1 MVMPAEQLDLSP
13 EVRQRLHGAFLNA
26 FDQWKKLEQMLL
38 LQMGLRLSALV
49 GSGGMSDVI
58 FELLFNVIEAQ
69 GKLPILVKAA
79 CRHVPADQQL
89 WSIATQLGWAPDAT
103 DTPGEAAASVRT
115 GLRVLAELL
124 RDPAVNLELQAFRLV
139 FEGADSKI
147 HMVGDYKD
155 LHDRLHELQLR
166 CYSPILSA
174 RRDFPQ
180 GATSDQLSLDSVTLN
195 TLIRQLRAIV
205 LRPNLDANDF
215 LWIEDNLEMAR
226 RVLNDAIAE
235 SSSAKLEM
243 AIGKLAEVMQLQPTI
258 INRLL
263 LISVRNLDLPKLH
276 SKLQQVSSSLQ
287 AHGADDKQLEW
298 FNKGVTQLN
307 VLDTE
312 LKAQMSNHRAW
323 QAVDNNFRLVE
334 AALSRQIDELETSWK
349 ILQMKLTVVCEGVS
363 DDWAE
368 EIKAVSD
375 LLDQVIRDRKYS
387 SIFLFFTKLQ
397 TLASDRFYNVD
408 KEMKQLCEKLR
419 PIGSEL
425 DAVLKVM
432 E

>member
-1 MVMPAEQLDLSP
+1 MVTPAEQLNLSP
-13 EVRQRLHGAFLNA
+13 EVTRQLHGVFVSAFTK
-26 FDQWKKLEQMLL
+26 WEMLEQMLFL
-38 LQMGLRLSALV
+38 RMGVRLGNLAAP
-49 GSGGMSDVI
+49 GKMPDVI
-58 FELLFNVIEAQ
+58 FALLFHEMEPQ
-69 GKLPILVKAA
+69 GKLPQIVKAA
-79 CRHVPADQQL
+79 CRHLPDNQQL
-89 WSIATQLGWAPDAT
+89 LDIATQLGWAPDTT
-103 DTPGEAAASVRT
+103 DTPGEAAADVRT
-115 GLRVLAELL
+115 GLRALAELL
-124 RDPAVNLELQAFRLV
+124 GDPAVKLELQAFRVV
-139 FEGADSKI
+139 FEGADRKI

-180 GATSDQLSLDSVTLN
+180 GETGAQLTLDSRTLN
-195 TLIRQLRAIV
+195 TLIRQLRTIV
-205 LRPNLDANDF
+205 LRPTLDANDF
-215 LWIEDNLEMAR
+215 FWIEENLEMAR
-226 RVLNDAIAE
+226 LALNEAIAE

-243 AIGKLAEVMQLQPTI
+243 AIGRLAEVMQLQPTL
-258 INRLL
+258 INSLL
-263 LISVRNLDLPKLH
+263 LRSVRDLDLPTLH
-276 SKLQQVSSSLQ
+276 SRLQQVSVSLH
-287 AHGADDKQLEW
+287 AHGAADNPLAW

-307 VLDTE
+307 VLDME

-334 AALSRQIDELETSWK
+334 AALNRQIDELEASWK
-349 ILQMKLTVVCEGVS
+349 ILQMKLTVVCEGVA

-368 EIKAVSD
+368 EIKAISD

-419 PIGSEL
+419 PIGREL
-425 DAVLKVM
+425 DAVLQVM

>member
-1 MVMPAEQLDLSP
+1 MVTPAKQLELSP
-13 EVRQRLHGAFLNA
+13 EVRRQLHGAFLNA
-26 FDQWKKLEQMLL
+26 FDQWKKLDQMLL
-38 LQMGLRLSALV
+38 FQMGLRLAALV
-49 GSGGMSDVI
+49 GDGGMSDVI
-58 FELLFNVIEAQ
+58 FELLFNVMEAQ
-69 GKLPILVKAA
+69 GKLPMLVKAA
-79 CRHVPADQQL
+79 CRHVPADQRL
-89 WSIATQLGWAPDAT
+89 WGIATQLGWAPDAA

-124 RDPAVNLELQAFRLV
+124 RDPEVNSGLQAFRVV
-139 FEGADSKI
+139 FEGADRKI

-180 GATSDQLSLDSVTLN
+180 GETSAQLTLDSRTLN

-205 LRPNLDANDF
+205 LRPTLDANDF
-215 LWIEDNLEMAR
+215 LWIEDNLETAR
-226 RVLNDAIAE
+226 LALNEAVAE
-235 SSSAKLEM
+235 LSSAKLET
-243 AIGKLAEVMQLQPTI
+243 AIGRLAEVMQLQPTL
-258 INRLL
+258 INSLL
-263 LISVRNLDLPKLH
+263 LRSVRDLDLPTLH
-276 SKLQQVSSSLQ
+276 SRLQQVSINLQ
-287 AHGADDKQLEW
+287 ALGAEDNQLAW

-307 VLDTE
+307 VLDAE
-312 LKAQMSNHRAW
+312 LKGQMSNHRAW

-334 AALSRQIDELETSWK
+334 AALSRQIDELEASWK
-349 ILQMKLTVVCEGVS
+349 ILQMKITVVCKDVS

-368 EIKAVSD
+368 EITAVGD
-375 LLDQVIRDRKYS
+375 LLDQAIRERKYS
-387 SIFLFFTKLQ
+387 AIFLFFTKLQ

-419 PIGSEL
+419 PIGREL
-425 DAVLKVM
+425 DAVLQVM